1 MNTTKVP
8 STHSDHDT
16 QPVPCKII
24 ESMEGF
30 EFDSMT
36 DAQVETA
43 FEYLI
48 LIFGMDTSSVVA
60 KREARR
66 EGRKCRSSLVI

>member
-43 FEYLI
+43 FEYL
-48 LIFGMDTSSVVA
+48 FRS
-60 KREARR
+60 REARR

>member
-16 QPVPCKII
+16 QPVPCKIL

-36 DAQVETA
+36 DVQVETA
-43 FEYLI
+43 FEYL
-48 LIFGMDTSSVVA
+48 MEQVS
-60 KREARR
+60 
-66 EGRKCRSSLVI
+66 